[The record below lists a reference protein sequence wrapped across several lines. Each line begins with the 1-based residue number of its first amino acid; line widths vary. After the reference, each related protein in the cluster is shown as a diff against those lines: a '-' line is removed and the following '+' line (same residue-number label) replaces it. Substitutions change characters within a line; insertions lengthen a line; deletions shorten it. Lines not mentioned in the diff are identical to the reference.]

1 MAHGGARQGAGRK
14 AGGKNST
21 PAKDVK
27 SKSVCLPASHWDKL
41 AAAAAGE
48 DMTATKLA
56 ARIIAEWIET
66 R

>member
-1 MAHGGARQGAGRK
+1 MAHGGSRPGAGRK
-14 AGGKNST
+14 MGGKNST

-27 SKSVCLPASHWDKL
+27 SKSVCLPANYWHKL
-41 AAAAAGE
+41 EEVAEGE

-56 ARIIAEWIET
+56 ARIISAWLDA